1 MDVLGVLE
9 HEEESNLTAEMQDV
23 NIALDDPIAFPRPDE
38 GWGLGRPPFRDEERG
53 VWIVSRYSDVV
64 RILLEPETFSSKYTI
79 GPDRDRLFDPLRAR
93 AAADPRAAAAIK
105 YSRFPIV
112 SDDGAVH
119 RRERSFIGKAFT
131 PRHVRSLE
139 QMITSLCEELTDA
152 MVGQREAPFV
162 QDFAVPL
169 PVKVIAYL
177 LGLPVEDYRKLRR
190 WSDWFQGII
199 GSPDPGPQVLDRFTT
214 AAVEF
219 TQYIAPLI
227 EERREHPGDDLIS
240 VLAAP
245 NHEGERQSTDA
256 VLGHTKGLL
265 LGGNKTTS
273 AGLSGTML
281 FLARSPELQAQLRS
295 DPSLIPAAVEEGLRL
310 STPVNVCFRTATADA
325 EVAGVRIAKGEHVL
339 VRLNA
344 ANRDDT
350 RYGDPL
356 RPHVERSDLR
366 HVAFGRGAHV
376 CPGAPLA
383 RAELR
388 IAFETLL
395 GRTSAITVS
404 AREDAVVP
412 VGNFHTATI
421 GELYLDVRA

>member
-1 MDVLGVLE
+1 MTTQIKD
-9 HEEESNLTAEMQDV
+9 ADA
-23 NIALDDPIAFPRPDE
+23 ALDRPIAFPRPDE
-38 GWGLGRPPFRDEERG
+38 GWGLGREPFRDEERG
-53 VWIVSRYSDVV
+53 VWIVSRYIDVE
-64 RILLEPETFSSKYTI
+64 RILLDPDTFISKNTI
-79 GPDRDRLFDPLRAR
+79 GPNRDAIFEPMRAR
-93 AAADPRAAAAIK
+93 AAANDPRAAAAIK

-119 RRERSFIGKAFT
+119 KRERSFIGKAFT

-139 QMITSLCEELTDA
+139 PMITQLCEELTDGL
-152 MVGQREAPFV
+152 VGHSEAPFV
-162 QDFAVPL
+162 RDFAVPL
-169 PVKVIAYL
+169 PVKVIAYM
-177 LGLPVEDYRKLRR
+177 LGLPIEDFRKLRR

-199 GSPDPGPQVLDRFTT
+199 GSPQPSPEALERFET

-219 TQYIAPLI
+219 TDYITPLI

-240 VLAAP
+240 TLAAP
-245 NHEGERQSTDA
+245 NDEGERQSTDA
-256 VLGHTKGLL
+256 VLAHTKAML

-281 FLARSPELQAQLRS
+281 FIARSPELQAQLRA
-295 DPSLIPAAVEEGLRL
+295 DPTLIPTAVEEGLRL
-310 STPVNVCFRTATADA
+310 STPVNVCFRTAAADA

-344 ANRDDT
+344 GNRDRT
-350 RYGDPL
+350 RYADPL
-356 RPHVERSDLR
+356 RPNVRRPELR

-383 RAELR
+383 RAEMR

-395 GRTSAITVS
+395 ARTSSITVS
-404 AREDAVVP
+404 DRDDAVVP

-421 GELYLDVRA
+421 GELHLDVRP